1 VVLPIGDKHNLL
13 ATLDPVT
20 RLKQVDA
27 LMDVSAPLSRTL
39 EATWRRAFDHA
50 RQRRHQH
57 VTLEH
62 LLLALVDD
70 VDATAVM
77 RDCKADLGAL
87 KVGLISYLDNELKDI
102 VTEKGGNPR
111 PTAAF
116 ERVGQRAISHAQEL
130 GRPAMTGANTLLALF
145 PETRSPAARLL
156 GEQGVSEE
164 RTADFIAHGMGKEAS

>member
-1 VVLPIGDKHNLL
+1 MVLPMSDKHSLL
-13 ATLDPVT
+13 ATLDPVM
-20 RLKQVDA
+20 RLKRVDA
-27 LMDVSAPLSRTL
+27 LMDVLAPLSPTL

-50 RQRRHQH
+50 KERHHQH

-70 VDATAVM
+70 ADASAVM
-77 RDCKADLGAL
+77 RDCKADLGVL
-87 KVGLISYLDNELKDI
+87 KGGLVSYLDNELKDI
-102 VTEKGGNPR
+102 VTEKGGAAR

-116 ERVGQRAISHAQEL
+116 ERVAQRAASHAQGL
-130 GRPAMTGANTLLALF
+130 GRPAVTGANTLLALF

-164 RTADFIAHGMGKEAS
+164 RTADFIARSLGKEAS